1 MSPQKGFWGFLTVPP
16 HAFSSLIIHSMLYFE
31 SQTIKSACLT
41 YRVNLEAS
49 CLNKRKPVKN
59 VRVCPTEYP
68 HIHQPA
74 THQELF
80 FSLSSRTETA
90 VLQQRPIPYVEY
102 SSLSAVKLSGAA
114 HRGRCFPSSTLL
126 KAYK

>member
-80 FSLSSRTETA
+80 FFSL
-90 VLQQRPIPYVEY
+90 VENRD
-102 SSLSAVKLSGAA
+102 SCPAAEANPLCGIFQSVSGKAEWCSPP
-114 HRGRCFPSSTLL
+114 GEMFPLL
-126 KAYK
+126 HTFEGL